1 MLSLSQSSESE
12 AWGFLERIFG
22 VKPSDLPHLEIEER
36 HGDYWLVAEDR
47 PEEYDEQV
55 SGIRALRDLDI
66 GLKPTTYLV
75 QLLDEHIEKNIV
87 ELDREEFRKL
97 LAREEMIPRD
107 LEQEGYVALEY
118 KGRVMG
124 CGYFKDGVVSSRI
137 PKGRS
142 KELLDII

>member
-1 MLSLSQSSESE
+1 MSQSSGSE
-12 AWGFLERIFG
+12 AWEFLEETFG
-22 VKPSDLPHLEIEER
+22 IGPSDLPHLDIEER
-36 HGDYWLVAEDR
+36 NGDYWLVAEDR

-55 SGIRALRDLDI
+55 SGIRALRTLDI

-75 QLLDEHIEKNIV
+75 QLLGDSIGRNVV
-87 ELDREEFRKL
+87 ELSKEEFHKL

-107 LEQEGYVALEY
+107 LEDETYVALKY
-118 KGRVMG
+118 DGRVFG

-142 KELLDII
+142 NELLEII